1 MLVVD
6 QLDLPPIAVAVKQ
19 SWKTWLAYAGAAALA
34 TLSLVVAFNKAT
46 HFHRQGEAG
55 ARVWFYD
62 QTAHRLYP
70 APRDRIPPD
79 GSGDSKVRAVV
90 IGFPGMENDM
100 RQLKI
105 AYLEKYAPDLKA
117 LLERAEAAH
126 TARKPFTEK
135 IPSNASDEFKNN
147 AFVKAPDEVDWHKL
161 GTAEAREVMSAWR
174 DWRGPAGQMPFVSV
188 PSME

>member
-1 MLVVD
+1 MVD
-6 QLDLPPIAVAVKQ
+6 QFGLPPVADAVKQ
-19 SWKTWLAYAGAAALA
+19 SWKTWLAYFGAATLA
-34 TLSLVVAFNKAT
+34 ALSLVVAFNKVR

-62 QTAHRLYP
+62 QLAHRLYP

-79 GSGDSKVRAVV
+79 GSDDSKVRAVV
-90 IGFPGMENDM
+90 IGFQGMGSDM

-135 IPSNASDEFKNN
+135 IPSNASDEFKNH
-147 AFVKAPDEVDWHKL
+147 AFVKAPDEADWHKL
-161 GTAEAREVMSAWR
+161 GSAEARGAMSAWR